1 MTQVTN
7 SGFQTIVNRQ
17 PAVGQAGDFYGTN
30 PRTVILSGNS
40 PAGGAGNSGAAAL
53 GQLVA
58 PHSVDGFQPDGL
70 VVGNFAW
77 VDLTSGNVSQ
87 GYNTNGQLGVLHRDD
102 TAVIVTYLGISTYV
116 QNAGFAITLFSNA
129 DIWALFAAGAA
140 VGQKVWADPVTG
152 APVAGGAAAPTTASF
167 TGAVNHLTNVLTV
180 TAVASG
186 VLGQGAVI
194 AGASVPAGSQILSQ
208 VSGTPGGI
216 GTYNVSGTYGADVA
230 AEAMT
235 VAAVAT
241 PWKVK
246 SKAGNGE
253 TAKISAWG

>member
-1 MTQVTN
+1 A
-7 SGFQTIVNRQ
+7 
-17 PAVGQAGDFYGTN
+17 PAQAGDFYGVN
-30 PRTVILSGNS
+30 LRAMILAANTPGGS
-40 PAGGAGNSGAAAL
+40 AGVGAAGAV

-87 GYNTNGQLGVLHRDD
+87 GYNANGQVGILRRDD
-102 TAVIVTYLGISTYV
+102 TAIIVTYLGISTYV
-116 QNAGFAITLFSNA
+116 MNAGFAINLFSQC
-129 DIWALFAAGAA
+129 DMWALFAAGATP
-140 VGQKVWADPVTG
+140 GQKVWADPVTG
-152 APVAGGAAAPTTASF
+152 AAVAGATAPQTAGF
-167 TGAVNHLTNVLTV
+167 TGAVNRTTNVLTV
-180 TAVASG
+180 SAVASG

-194 AGASVPAGSQILSQ
+194 AGAGVPAGSQILSQ

-216 GTYNVSGTYGADVA
+216 GTYNVSGTYGADVV